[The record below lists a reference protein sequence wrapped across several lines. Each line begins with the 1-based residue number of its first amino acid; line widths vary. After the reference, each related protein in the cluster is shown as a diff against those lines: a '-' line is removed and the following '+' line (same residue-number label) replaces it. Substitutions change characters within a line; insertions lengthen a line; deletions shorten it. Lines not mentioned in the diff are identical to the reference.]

1 MKNHPNK
8 IYTDILEFNTR
19 MLDSH
24 RESLKVLNIK
34 ITETKLRKLF
44 FEKFSSISL
53 STYNKYLK
61 QLKDGTYIRCER
73 D

>member
-1 MKNHPNK
+1 MTNHPNK